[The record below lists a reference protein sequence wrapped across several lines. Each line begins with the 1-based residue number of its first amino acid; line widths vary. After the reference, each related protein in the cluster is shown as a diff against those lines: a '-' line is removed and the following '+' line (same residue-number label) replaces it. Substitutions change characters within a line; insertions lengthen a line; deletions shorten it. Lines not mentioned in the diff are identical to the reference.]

1 MKVNHLHLMV
11 PDVRASADVFQK
23 SAPGAFL
30 VEVGA

>member
-11 PDVRASADVFQK
+11 PAA
-23 SAPGAFL
+23 GAFFEKYFDLRKIL